1 MAKKTYQDWEFKEAH
16 VEPDV
21 LDKNENF
28 VSSESIVICAGPSN
42 IDANVDL
49 AGSLYPI
56 GILESAAVV
65 QNKQIQQ
72 LFEIGSRKPYMIP
85 GRTRVQIG
93 LSRVIFNGDSLLA
106 AMYYGVGSAAPG
118 EIPVPG
124 VLTSQDASADSPGH
138 DSGYPT
144 TGEGNF
150 YLNLASSFFNKP
162 FGLALIVHDSEDD
175 QTAMILIQ
183 NCMVQS
189 HQMNIGANQTI
200 VMENVNIIADSI
212 QPVIV
217 SVPA

>member
-21 LDKNENF
+21 LNDNENF
-28 VSSESIVICAGPSN
+28 VSSESIIICAGPSFVDEN
-42 IDANVDL
+42 TDL
-49 AGSLYPI
+49 AGQLYPI

-106 AMYYGVGSAAPG
+106 AMYYGKFGGTLP
-118 EIPVPG
+118 ERK
-124 VLTSQDASADSPGH
+124 ASEDSPGH
-138 DSGYPT
+138 ASDYPA
-144 TGEGNF
+144 TGEGHF

-162 FGLALIVHDSEDD
+162 FGLALIIHDSEDD
-175 QTAMILIQ
+175 QTAMILLQ

-200 VMENVNIIADSI
+200 VMENVNIIADSV
-212 QPVIV
+212 QPIIV
-217 SVPA
+217 STG

>member
-1 MAKKTYQDWEFKEAH
+1 MAKKTYQTWEFKEAH

-28 VSSESIVICAGPSN
+28 VSSESIVICAGPAN
-42 IDANVDL
+42 IGADEDL

-85 GRTRVQIG
+85 GRTRVQVG

-106 AMYYGVGSAAPG
+106 AMYYGLKFG
-118 EIPVPG
+118 ESTTAG
-124 VLTSQDASADSPGH
+124 VLPPQPASTDSPGH
-138 DSGYPT
+138 PSDYPEL
-144 TGEGNF
+144 GEGSF
-150 YLNLASSFFNKP
+150 YLNLASSFFNRP

-189 HQMNIGANQTI
+189 HQMNVGANQTI

-217 SVPA
+217 SVPAAV

>member
-1 MAKKTYQDWEFKEAH
+1 MARETYHAWEFKTGH
-16 VEPDV
+16 VEPDI

-28 VSSESIVICAGPSN
+28 VSSESIVICAAPAF
-42 IDANVDL
+42 IEEANTDL
-49 AGSLYPI
+49 AAKLYPI

-106 AMYYGVGSAAPG
+106 AMYYGEYDPDDLPSDDVGEDAPG
-118 EIPVPG
+118 HHSTIPAG
-124 VLTSQDASADSPGH
+124 TSKGS
-138 DSGYPT
+138 
-144 TGEGNF
+144 F
-150 YLNLASSFFNKP
+150 YLNLASSFFNRP

-212 QPVIV
+212 QPINV
-217 SVPA
+217 STVPVA

>member
-1 MAKKTYQDWEFKEAH
+1 MARETYQTWEFKEAH

-28 VSSESIVICAGPSN
+28 VSSESIVICAGPPN
-42 IDANVDL
+42 IDADADL
-49 AGSLYPI
+49 QNSLYPI

-106 AMYYGVGSAAPG
+106 AMYYGTKIGDSTIA
-118 EIPVPG
+118 G
-124 VLTSQDASADSPGH
+124 VLPNQPASADSPGH
-138 DSGYPT
+138 DSLTPSDAPGS
-144 TGEGNF
+144 F
-150 YLNLASSFFNKP
+150 YLNLASSFFNRP
-162 FGLALIVHDSEDD
+162 FGLALIIHDSEDQ

-212 QPVIV
+212 QPIIV
-217 SVPA
+217 TKAEIV

>member
-1 MAKKTYQDWEFKEAH
+1 MARDNYNEWEFKESH

-21 LDKNENF
+21 LNNNENF
-28 VSSESIVICAGPSN
+28 VSSESIVICAAP
-42 IDANVDL
+42 AFVDETTVL
-49 AGSLYPI
+49 ATSLFPI

-106 AMYYGVGSAAPG
+106 AMYYGAEEDAV
-118 EIPVPG
+118 
-124 VLTSQDASADSPGH
+124 TSDQDASEDSPGH
-138 DSGYPT
+138 LHIAET
-144 TGEGNF
+144 TADGSF

-162 FGLALIVHDSEDD
+162 FGLALIIHDSEDD

-212 QPVIV
+212 QPIKVTR
-217 SVPA
+217 SA

>member
-1 MAKKTYQDWEFKEAH
+1 MAKKTYQTWEFKEDH

-21 LDKNENF
+21 LNNNENF
-28 VSSESIVICAGPSN
+28 VSSESIVICAGPSFV
-42 IDANVDL
+42 DASTDL
-49 AGSLYPI
+49 AGQLYPI

-106 AMYYGVGSAAPG
+106 AMYYGHVDYKGTLPDPEIG
-118 EIPVPG
+118 E
-124 VLTSQDASADSPGH
+124 DSPGH
-138 DSGYPT
+138 PSNHPEG
-144 TGEGNF
+144 GEGSF

-162 FGLALIVHDSEDD
+162 FGLALIIHDSEDD

-200 VMENVNIIADSI
+200 VMENVNIIADSV
-212 QPVIV
+212 QPIKVTTG
-217 SVPA
+217 

>member
-21 LDKNENF
+21 LNDNENF
-28 VSSESIVICAGPSN
+28 VSSESIVICAGPSY
-42 IDANVDL
+42 IDEGTDL
-49 AGSLYPI
+49 AGQLYPI

-72 LFEIGSRKPYMIP
+72 LFEVGSRKPYMIP
-85 GRTRVQIG
+85 GRTRVQVG

-106 AMYYGVGSAAPG
+106 AMYYGKYSGTLP
-118 EIPVPG
+118 E
-124 VLTSQDASADSPGH
+124 QQASEDSPGH
-138 DSGYPT
+138 ASDYPD
-144 TGEGNF
+144 TGEGHF

-189 HQMNIGANQTI
+189 HQMNVGANQTI

-217 SVPA
+217 SAG

>member
-28 VSSESIVICAGPSN
+28 VSSESIIICAGPAN
-42 IDANVDL
+42 IDANVNL

-106 AMYYGVGSAAPG
+106 AMYYGVGSGDEPVAGTLAP
-118 EIPVPG
+118 EPV
-124 VLTSQDASADSPGH
+124 SADSPGH
-138 DSGYPT
+138 DSGYPA

-212 QPVIV
+212 QPIIV
-217 SVPA
+217 STTPA

>member
-1 MAKKTYQDWEFKEAH
+1 MAKKTYQEWEFKEAH

-21 LDKNENF
+21 LNKNENF
-28 VSSESIVICAGPSN
+28 VSSESIVICAGPAFVDAK
-42 IDANVDL
+42 IDL
-49 AGSLYPI
+49 QGQLFPI

-106 AMYYGVGSAAPG
+106 AMYYGHTDYKG
-118 EIPVPG
+118 ILPVH
-124 VLTSQDASADSPGH
+124 DASEDSPGH
-138 DSGYPT
+138 SSNYPS

-162 FGLALIVHDSEDD
+162 FGLALIIHDSEDE
-175 QTAMILIQ
+175 QTAMILVQ

-212 QPVIV
+212 QPIIV
-217 SVPA
+217 SLRTAVA

>member
-1 MAKKTYQDWEFKEAH
+1 MARKTYQTWEFKEKH

-21 LDKNENF
+21 LDKNQNF
-28 VSSESIVICAGPSN
+28 VSSESIVICAAP
-42 IDANVDL
+42 AFVDNETIL
-49 AGSLYPI
+49 ADKLFPV

-106 AMYYGVGSAAPG
+106 AMYYGSEQDAVLAEQAAGEDAPG
-118 EIPVPG
+118 H
-124 VLTSQDASADSPGH
+124 L
-138 DSGYPT
+138 SGTP
-144 TGEGNF
+144 EGPEGSF

-162 FGLALIVHDSEDD
+162 FGLALIIHDAEDD

-212 QPVIV
+212 QPIIV
-217 SVPA
+217 AL